1 MLGRTK
7 MMKSE
12 VLQEFVAMIEADA
25 QLRPSPGEF
34 EMAYQARVA
43 IDRIRFA
50 IKATESTREHPEEL
64 RRQACSCSMPST
76 VWKQRNGGSRTDGVA
91 RNVARAGEQTL
102 LAEPMDC
109 RRPHHE
115 DLCSLCLPK
124 PMSLNCFGLAWL
136 RSADGGSKSADRLSS
151 KWAPVSGI
159 VP

>member
-1 MLGRTK
+1 

-64 RRQACSCSMPST
+64 RE
-76 VWKQRNGGSRTDGVA
+76 
-91 RNVARAGEQTL
+91 AGMQL
-102 LAEPMDC
+102 LDA
-109 RRPHHE
+109 
-115 DLCSLCLPK
+115 L
-124 PMSLNCFGLAWL
+124 
-136 RSADGGSKSADRLSS
+136 DRLEAAERRFQNR
-151 KWAPVSGI
+151 WRCPERRANGRADAPGRTNGMPKTAS
-159 VP
+159 

>member
-50 IKATESTREHPEEL
+50 IKATETTRERPEEL
-64 RRQACSCSMPST
+64 RE
-76 VWKQRNGGSRTDGVA
+76 
-91 RNVARAGEQTL
+91 AGMQL
-102 LAEPMDC
+102 LDA
-109 RRPHHE
+109 
-115 DLCSLCLPK
+115 L
-124 PMSLNCFGLAWL
+124 
-136 RSADGGSKSADRLSS
+136 DRLEAAERRFQNRWRCPERRASGRAD
-151 KWAPVSGI
+151 APGRTNGMPKTAS
-159 VP
+159 

>member
-1 MLGRTK
+1 

-64 RRQACSCSMPST
+64 RE
-76 VWKQRNGGSRTDGVA
+76 
-91 RNVARAGEQTL
+91 AGMQL
-102 LAEPMDC
+102 LDA
-109 RRPHHE
+109 
-115 DLCSLCLPK
+115 L
-124 PMSLNCFGLAWL
+124 
-136 RSADGGSKSADRLSS
+136 DRLEAAERRFQNR
-151 KWAPVSGI
+151 WRCPERRANGRADAPGRTSGM
-159 VP
+159 PKTAS